1 MITLTPPEG
10 KTPFKRITL
19 HSGTTYF
26 PDFSKGGQVKISDEA
41 DAQELIAEGW
51 LRDAASTKAARFDV
65 DLLRKGMAAQLR
77 RTPGVGESFEQ
88 DRKLNDMQLAEFN
101 VQIGGERV
109 RVRRGEHV
117 IVVAG
122 IEVPIGEL
130 APQVR
135 RELAIATARLDGA
148 SFDIDANL
156 LGVQEARQAI
166 TAAIIAVMGDKAFRD
181 RLIVSG
187 TRRAN

>member
-166 TAAIIAVMGDKAFRD
+166 TTAIIAVMGDKAFRD